1 MFCTILKN
9 SLVRGLAVDCE
20 ANRPSVL
27 ILNWSS
33 TSPALS
39 LLSTAP
45 LMQVRYTQS
54 HSVSD
59 CISPSVTTTSLG
71 CIREKGGGVHID
83 GYLSKASIHV
93 FCLLNIT
100 ECDGLYYAR
109 LWDFHTVFRKPVAV
123 YNSTFW
129 HRFGL
134 IFSAPDSQFWH
145 FVVINPAIQNRCIV
159 LLEYYSS
166 THSVRGKFKCAVS
179 E

>member
-1 MFCTILKN
+1 MRSGHTPMPKRSLYFFLRVFLEVKSSPQDLRLFITRPIIDTKQVFCTILKN

-100 ECDGLYYAR
+100 ECDGLYYA
-109 LWDFHTVFRKPVAV
+109 V
-123 YNSTFW
+123 
-129 HRFGL
+129 RF
-134 IFSAPDSQFWH
+134 SYRVSQTCSCIQQH
-145 FVVINPAIQNRCIV
+145 FDIV
-159 LLEYYSS
+159 SD
-166 THSVRGKFKCAVS
+166 
-179 E
+179 